1 MREHAAMS
9 SRALALTPL
18 PLLKSTR
25 VTLSIARAEGDTA
38 LHVAASHHM
47 AEAVG
52 YLLEKGADPNA
63 MNNVSVLTCT
73 VSIYS
78 IAHHRWQNLRRFF
91 LH

>member
-1 MREHAAMS
+1 
-9 SRALALTPL
+9 
-18 PLLKSTR
+18 
-25 VTLSIARAEGDTA
+25 
-38 LHVAASHHM
+38 VAASHHM